1 MKRTS
6 LCIDEDSLK
15 KLKEMSY
22 ISEKSMSFLV
32 RKMIEKNYEKFSEK
46 QKKLQDFSK
55 EENN

>member
-55 EENN
+55 ETNN

>member
-6 LCIDEDSLK
+6 LCIDEDSFK

-32 RKMIEKNYEKFSEK
+32 RKMIEKNYEKFLEK